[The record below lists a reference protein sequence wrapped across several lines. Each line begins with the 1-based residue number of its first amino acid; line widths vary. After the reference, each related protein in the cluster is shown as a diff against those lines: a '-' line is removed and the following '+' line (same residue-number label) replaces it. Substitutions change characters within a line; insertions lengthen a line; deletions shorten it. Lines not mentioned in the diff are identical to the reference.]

1 VGSFAFTG
9 MPKRGGKPETLRTVA
24 VPEPFVPIFERAQEY
39 VRRYF
44 ADRVENPEAASV
56 VISGE
61 RYILVRAASMSVEF
75 YDLVAS
81 LYADQGPG
89 EAASVA
95 RNLLYDVAHSIGKA
109 DARAFHAKMG
119 VTEPIERLSAGP
131 VHFSF
136 AGWAFV
142 RILPESQPSPD
153 RDFYLLY
160 DHPFSFEADAW
171 VRHDRKTEFP
181 VCWMNA
187 GYSSGWCAESFGI
200 PLVSAELE
208 CRARGD
214 AQCRFI
220 MAPPD
225 RIEERLARYLEAHGA
240 GRKNRGP
247 ATAGVM
253 VPEYF
258 HRKRMEDAL
267 RRANEDLERR
277 VAERTAELER
287 ANRALQAEMVEREL
301 AEEERRKVQVKLLHA
316 QKLESLGAMSGGI
329 AHDFNNLL
337 VGILGN
343 AGLALQE
350 LPPDSPV
357 RDAIADVEASALRAA
372 DLTRQLLA
380 YAGKSQFVTAAVR
393 VTPLI
398 EEMENLLS
406 AAVGRTARLEYRL
419 SDALPAIDADASQ
432 LRQVVMNLVTNAAEA
447 IGSATGRI
455 TVRTGVMEAGR
466 EYLAD
471 AHLGPNLPEGEY
483 VFIEVEDDGH
493 GMHPATLARIFDPFF
508 TTKFT
513 GRGLG
518 LAAVLGIV
526 RAHRGAIRVRSAPG
540 QGTTMR
546 VLLPV
551 ATAAHAP
558 AVSTAAP
565 GAEPAAAAP
574 GGTVL
579 VVDDEETVRSIA
591 QRVLERH
598 GFTVWLATGGVEA
611 IRMLKNEPEAVDL
624 VLLDMTMPDMSG
636 PVTLQELLRIRPTLR
651 VLLSSGYTADDALPK
666 LHAGAQVGFIQKP
679 YRPADLVAA
688 VRHALA

>member
-1 VGSFAFTG
+1 MSRRPAKAD
-9 MPKRGGKPETLRTVA
+9 PLRTVA
-24 VPEPFVPIFERAQEY
+24 VPEPFVPIFQRAQDY

-75 YDLVAS
+75 FDLIAS
-81 LYADQGPG
+81 LYADQGPL
-89 EAASVA
+89 EAANVA
-95 RNLLYDVAHSIGKA
+95 RNLLYDIAHSIGRA
-109 DARAFHAKMG
+109 DARTFHAKMG
-119 VTEPIERLSAGP
+119 VTDPIERLSAGP

-142 RILPESQPSPD
+142 RILPESKPTPD
-153 RDFYLLY
+153 DDYYLIY

-171 VRHDRKTEFP
+171 VRQGRKTDFP

-187 GYSSGWCAESFGI
+187 GYSSGWCEESFGI

-208 CRARGD
+208 CRSRGD

-220 MAPPD
+220 MAPPH
-225 RIEERLARYLEAHGA
+225 RIEERLARYLEAHGGA
-240 GRKNRGP
+240 ERKYRGTGS
-247 ATAGVM
+247 TAIT

-258 HRKRMEDAL
+258 QRKRMEDAL

-357 RDAIADVEASALRAA
+357 RATIEEVESSALRAA
-372 DLTRQLLA
+372 DLTHQLLA

-393 VTPLI
+393 VSSLI
-398 EEMENLLS
+398 EEMQNLLS
-406 AAVGRTARLEYRL
+406 AAVGRTTRLEYEL
-419 SDALPAIDADASQ
+419 AETTPPIEADGSQ

-455 TVRTGVMEAGR
+455 EVRTGVMDATR

-471 AHLGPNLPEGEY
+471 AQLGPNLPEGEY

-526 RAHRGAIRVRSAPG
+526 RAHRGAIKVRSAPG
-540 QGTTMR
+540 QGTAIR

-551 ATAAHAP
+551 GSVGRATPASVLAP
-558 AVSTAAP
+558 DAVPAAP
-565 GAEPAAAAP
+565 VP
-574 GGTVL
+574 GGRVL
-579 VVDDEETVRSIA
+579 VVDDEETVRTIA
-591 QRVLERH
+591 QRVLERQ
-598 GFTVWLATGGVEA
+598 GFTVRIATGGLEA
-611 IRMLKNEPEAVDL
+611 IRLLKSEPEAVDV

-636 PVTLQELLRIRPTLR
+636 PVTLQELLRVRPDLR
-651 VLLSSGYTADDALPK
+651 VLITSGYTADDALPK
-666 LHAGAQVGFIQKP
+666 LHTGAKVGFIQKP
-679 YRPADLVAA
+679 YRPAELVAA

>member
-1 VGSFAFTG
+1 
-9 MPKRGGKPETLRTVA
+9 MPKRALSPSDLRTVA
-24 VPEPFVPIFERAQEY
+24 VPEPFVPIFLKAQEY

-44 ADRVENPEAASV
+44 RDRDENPEAASV

-75 YDLVAS
+75 FDLVTS
-81 LYADQGPG
+81 LYADQGAA
-89 EAASVA
+89 EAANVA

-109 DARAFHAKMG
+109 DARAFHAKMK
-119 VTEPIERLSAGP
+119 VDDPIERLSAGP

-142 RILPESQPSPD
+142 RIHPESRPSAND
-153 RDFYLLY
+153 DYYLFY

-171 VRHDRKTEFP
+171 IRQGRRSEFP

-187 GYSSGWCAESFGI
+187 GYSSGWCTESFGI
-200 PLVSAELE
+200 PLVAAEVE
-208 CRARGD
+208 CQARGD
-214 AQCRFI
+214 QQCRFI
-220 MAPPD
+220 MAPPH
-225 RIEERLARYLEAHGA
+225 RIEEHLARYFESHGGA
-240 GRKNRGP
+240 ERSYRGSGH
-247 ATAGVM
+247 TAVAI
-253 VPEYF
+253 PEYF
-258 HRKRMEDAL
+258 QRKRMEDAL

-277 VAERTAELER
+277 VAERTTELER

-350 LPPDSPV
+350 LSPDAPV
-357 RDAIADVEASALRAA
+357 RSTIEEIEASALRAA
-372 DLTRQLLA
+372 DLTHQLLA
-380 YAGKSQFVTAAVR
+380 YAGKGQFVTATVR
-393 VTPLI
+393 VSQLV

-406 AAVGRTARLEYRL
+406 TAVGRAARLEYEFP
-419 SDALPAIDADASQ
+419 DALPAIEADASQ

-447 IGSATGRI
+447 IGTSNGRI
-455 TVRTGVMEAGR
+455 TVRTGVMDATR
-466 EYLAD
+466 EYLSD
-471 AHLGPNLPEGEY
+471 AQLGPNLPEGEY
-483 VFIEVEDDGH
+483 VFLEVEDDGH
-493 GMHPATLARIFDPFF
+493 GMHPATVARIFDPFF

-526 RAHRGAIRVRSAPG
+526 RAHRGAIKVTSAPG
-540 QGTTMR
+540 QGTAIR

-551 ATAAHAP
+551 APSGRPAP
-558 AVSTAAP
+558 AVVSEK
-565 GAEPAAAAP
+565 GALAEERAP

-579 VVDDEETVRSIA
+579 VVDDEETVRTIA

-598 GFTVWLATGGVEA
+598 GFTVRLASGGVEA
-611 IRMLKNEPEAVDL
+611 IRIVKSEPEAVDL

-636 PVTLQELLRIRPTLR
+636 PVTLQELLRFRPTLR
-651 VLLSSGYTADDALPK
+651 VLLSSGYTADDTLPK
-666 LHAGAQVGFIQKP
+666 LHPGAQVGFIQKP
-679 YRPADLVAA
+679 YRPADLIAA